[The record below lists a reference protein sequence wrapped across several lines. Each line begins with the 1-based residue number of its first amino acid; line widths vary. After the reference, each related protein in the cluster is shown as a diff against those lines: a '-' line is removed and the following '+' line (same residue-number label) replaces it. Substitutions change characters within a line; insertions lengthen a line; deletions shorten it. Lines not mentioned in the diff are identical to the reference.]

1 MTMISASQSRQED
14 FLRETLP
21 HTDVLYR
28 LALGFS
34 RDGAQAEDWVQETFL
49 KAYRAWDSFE
59 KDTNVRAWLMTILRN
74 TVTDAFRRE
83 RRIDVRDLAEAESY
97 SIFGGRQEIDP
108 EGRFFAQL
116 VDEEVLNAIRE
127 LPLEFREALLLRDVE
142 DLGYAEIAELTGVAI
157 GTVKSRLF
165 RARRALQ
172 GQLYDYAV
180 DMGYIRARDARPAAS
195 AGGSASPDGTAEA
208 GRHSDRSAAT
218 GSNRLA
224 RRAGT

>member
-1 MTMISASQSRQED
+1 MISASQSRQED